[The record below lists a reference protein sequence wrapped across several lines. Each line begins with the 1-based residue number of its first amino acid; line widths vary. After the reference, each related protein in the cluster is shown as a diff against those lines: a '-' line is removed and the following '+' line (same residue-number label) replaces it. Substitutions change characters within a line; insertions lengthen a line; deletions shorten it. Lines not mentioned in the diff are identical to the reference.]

1 MSECQ
6 SHGSCG
12 HRWEMTNINFGF
24 VVFEKCFHCNGLR
37 TYFSMEDTPILG
49 DKYREGD
56 HFWSRV
62 ENAQSFRFDLRCTKC
77 GHSEKFEDLMGLL
90 HCTGCL
96 PDCEVE
102 ILRKK
107 YEKERTWI
115 LVAFGFLPKA
125 KTELIPSYKLDI
137 LTDYFNQRRDTSRSR
152 IKIVSFNLI
161 EDLSLCRGDFIHDVG
176 MLSLE
181 PPEERKPLF

>member
-1 MSECQ
+1 
-6 SHGSCG
+6 
-12 HRWEMTNINFGF
+12 MTNIQFGF

-37 TYFSMEDTPILG
+37 TYFSTEDVPILG

-56 HFWSRV
+56 HFWSRA
-62 ENAQSFRFDLRCTKC
+62 ENAQSFRFDLRCAEC
-77 GHSEKFEDLMGLL
+77 ERVEKFEDLMGLL

-102 ILRKK
+102 IQRKK
-107 YEKERTWI
+107 LEAERTWI
-115 LVAFGFLPKA
+115 VVAFGFLPEA
-125 KTELIPSYKLDI
+125 KTNPIPPRKLTI

-152 IKIVSFNLI
+152 IKVVGFNLI
-161 EDLSLCRGDFIHDVG
+161 EDLSRCRGDFIHDVG

-181 PPEERKPLF
+181 PPKDRKPLF

>member
-6 SHGSCG
+6 HQ
-12 HRWEMTNINFGF
+12 WEMRNIQFGF
-24 VVFEKCFHCNGLR
+24 VVFEKCFHCSGLR
-37 TYFSMEDTPILG
+37 TYFSVEDIPILG

-56 HFWSRV
+56 CYWSRV
-62 ENAQSFRFDLRCTKC
+62 ENAQSFRFDLQCTKC
-77 GHSEKFEDLMGLL
+77 NHLEKFNDLMGLL

-96 PDCEVE
+96 PDCGVE

-107 YEKERTWI
+107 YEAERTWVM
-115 LVAFGFLPKA
+115 VAFGFLPKA
-125 KTELIPSYKLDI
+125 KEKPIPEYKLDI
-137 LTDYFNQRRDTSRSR
+137 LTDYFNQGRDINRSR
-152 IKIVSFNLI
+152 IKIVPFNLI
-161 EDLSLCRGDFIHDVG
+161 EDLSRCKGDFVHDVG

>member
-6 SHGSCG
+6 SYGSCG
-12 HRWEMTNINFGF
+12 HEWEMTNIQFGF
-24 VVFEKCFHCNGLR
+24 MVFEKCSHCNGLR
-37 TYFSMEDTPILG
+37 TYFSVEDNPILG

-56 HFWSRV
+56 CFWSRV
-62 ENAQSFRFDLRCTKC
+62 ENAQSFQFDLQCKKC
-77 GHSEKFEDLMGLL
+77 NHLEKFEDLMGLL

-102 ILRKK
+102 IQRKK
-107 YEKERTWI
+107 YEAQKTWV

-125 KTELIPSYKLDI
+125 KTEPIPPHKLKI
-137 LTDYFNQRRDTSRSR
+137 LEDYFNQRRDTSRSR
-152 IKIVSFNLI
+152 IAILSFNLI
-161 EDLSLCRGDFIHDVG
+161 EDLSLCKGDFIHDVG

>member
-6 SHGSCG
+6 HQ
-12 HRWEMTNINFGF
+12 WKMANIQFGF

-37 TYFSMEDTPILG
+37 TYFSTEDTPILG

-56 HFWSRV
+56 HYWSRV
-62 ENAQSFRFDLRCTKC
+62 ENAQSFRFDLQCTKC
-77 GHSEKFEDLMGLL
+77 NHLEKYDDLMGLL

-107 YEKERTWI
+107 YEAERTWI

-125 KTELIPSYKLDI
+125 KTEPIPTYKLDT

-152 IKIVSFNLI
+152 IKIVPFNLI
-161 EDLSLCRGDFIHDVG
+161 ADLSLCKGDFIHDVG

-181 PPEERKPLF
+181 PPKERKPLF